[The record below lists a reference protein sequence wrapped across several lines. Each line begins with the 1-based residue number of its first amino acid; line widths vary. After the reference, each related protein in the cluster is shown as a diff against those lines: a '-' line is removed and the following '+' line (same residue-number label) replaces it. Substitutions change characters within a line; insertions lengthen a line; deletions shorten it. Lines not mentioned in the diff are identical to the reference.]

1 MIHQI
6 SSITKKGREEV
17 KLDATKGQGGLAN
30 EQKEKER
37 DQTVRFR
44 EGERKLLLMFRC
56 HVLFGS
62 STY

>member
-30 EQKEKER
+30 EQKIKER
-37 DQTVRFR
+37 EQTVRFR
-44 EGERKLLLMFRC
+44 EG
-56 HVLFGS
+56 
-62 STY
+62 